1 MVSDDSIIKRL
12 NARDESALHD
22 IRRLYGGMCYQ
33 LAFRMLESHEDAEEC
48 VNDMLLSVWGSIPPK
63 LPESLQA
70 YLITLVR
77 NSALDKIKHEHRQK
91 RGNAEFSLALDE
103 LAEIL
108 SSGEQV
114 EEAVERRE
122 LMQALQSFLA
132 SLKPEAEQIFM
143 QRYFLAESVQTIARS
158 NLISETKVKVT
169 LLRVRRKLK
178 DYLRK
183 EGLL

>member
-48 VNDMLLSVWGSIPPK
+48 VNDMHLSVWGSIPPK

-108 SSGEQV
+108 V
-114 EEAVERRE
+114 LHE
-122 LMQALQSFLA
+122 LTELIA
-132 SLKPEAEQIFM
+132 
-143 QRYFLAESVQTIARS
+143 YESCVAVQTIARS

>member
-1 MVSDDSIIKRL
+1 MRL
-12 NARDESALHD
+12 A
-22 IRRLYGGMCYQ
+22 
-33 LAFRMLESHEDAEEC
+33 
-48 VNDMLLSVWGSIPPK
+48 
-63 LPESLQA
+63 
-70 YLITLVR
+70 
-77 NSALDKIKHEHRQK
+77 
-91 RGNAEFSLALDE
+91 
-103 LAEIL
+103 
-108 SSGEQV
+108 GEQV